1 MITPPSKLPGLYP
14 AKEAPMPYPASHRL
28 RRGRFSEPGRLYL
41 VTTVTHRRAPLFQ
54 QLKAARTVIRH
65 VQTRPGEFDTLAWV
79 LMPDHLHW
87 LLQLESAGL
96 ARVVHG
102 FKSCSSAALIK
113 AGLACGQVWQAGY
126 HDRALRRWDDVR
138 IAARYIVANPLRAGL
153 VDRVGA
159 YPHWDAVWL

>member
-1 MITPPSKLPGLYP
+1 ML
-14 AKEAPMPYPASHRL
+14 YPASHRL

-54 QLKAARTVIRH
+54 QFKAARTVIRH

-96 ARVVHG
+96 AHVVHG

-138 IAARYIVANPLRAGL
+138 TAARYIVANPLRAGL